1 MIGQTDASSACV
13 GMTDT
18 VEDNKKSHP
27 KRDYQPP
34 ELREYGSIRELTAS
48 GSSGKRENRGHPE
61 RNPRP

>member
-1 MIGQTDASSACV
+1 MIEQTDASSACV

-34 ELREYGSIRELTAS
+34 ELREYGSIRELTAG
-48 GSSGKRENRGHPE
+48 GSRKNQENHSWQGKKRA
-61 RNPRP
+61 